1 MTSPSST
8 RRRPASPTS
17 ALLVA
22 WLVACAACGRV
33 SFERREG
40 ADAAIVVDA
49 APCVGDLR
57 VDTAADDAA
66 QACQGA
72 GCSLRGALAVA
83 RTRPGAT
90 ICIQDGVAVTL
101 ATHVAISS
109 DVTID
114 GDGAIITGAGADRLF
129 RVLAGGTLR
138 LRALK
143 LRGGRLVDASG
154 AAVLVDDG
162 GALDADGVAF
172 VDHVVT
178 SDAVFTEGGA
188 VRADGDVTI
197 ELRRSRFSDNR
208 AVQLSTVTGYA
219 RGGAF
224 AIRAGANARVVI
236 EDTAFEDNF
245 ATNVGGALFLAI
257 EGADLTAERV
267 LYARN
272 TSDRGAAIDVNCA
285 STGQLQ
291 LRSSTF
297 ADNVSSGLHS
307 TIYLCG
313 MQTVHF
319 EHCSFLGNAGPLV
332 GLETG
337 TSRVEWRGCAIHA
350 GSYALCIGAG
360 TGMSY
365 GFNVADH
372 DDAICRLPTTND
384 QLVDPLLAPLAD
396 HGGPTETL
404 ALVSGSPA
412 IDAAG
417 PSCPAFDQRGA
428 ARPAGAACD
437 AGAYEAP

>member
-1 MTSPSST
+1 V
-8 RRRPASPTS
+8 
-17 ALLVA
+17 VA
-22 WLVACAACGRV
+22 AGLVACAACGRL
-33 SFERREG
+33 SFERLTDADAG
-40 ADAAIVVDA
+40 IDAAIGVDA
-49 APCVGDLR
+49 APCAGDLR

-66 QACQGA
+66 QSCQGA
-72 GCSLRGALAVA
+72 GCSLRGALAAA
-83 RTRPGAT
+83 RTRPGST
-90 ICIQDGVAVTL
+90 ICIQDGVVPVL
-101 ATHVAISS
+101 AAHVAIDI

-114 GDGAIITGAGADRLF
+114 GSGAIITGAGADRLF

-138 LRALK
+138 LRELQ

-154 AAVLVDDG
+154 AAVLVDGG
-162 GALDADGVAF
+162 GALIADGVAF

-178 SDAVFTEGGA
+178 SNAVFTEGGA
-188 VRADGDVTI
+188 VRADGDAIV
-197 ELRRSRFSDNR
+197 ELRRSRFSNNQ
-208 AVQLSTVTGYA
+208 AVQVSTVTGYA

-272 TSDRGAAIDVNCA
+272 TSQRGAAIDVNCA
-285 STGQLQ
+285 ATGQLD
-291 LRSSTF
+291 LVTSTF
-297 ADNVSSGLHS
+297 ADNVSSALHS

-313 MQTVHF
+313 MHTVRL
-319 EHCSFLGNAGPLV
+319 EHCSFLGNVGPLIV
-332 GLETG
+332 LETG
-337 TSRVEWRGCAIHA
+337 ASRVEWRGCAIRA
-350 GSYALCIGAG
+350 GIYDLCTGAG

-365 GFNVADH
+365 GFNVADR
-372 DDAICRLPTTND
+372 DDPVCRLPTTND
-384 QLVDPLLAPLAD
+384 QLVDPMLAPLAD
-396 HGGPTETL
+396 HGGPTKTL
-404 ALVSGSPA
+404 ALVPGSPA

-417 PSCPAFDQRGA
+417 PSCPAIDQRGV